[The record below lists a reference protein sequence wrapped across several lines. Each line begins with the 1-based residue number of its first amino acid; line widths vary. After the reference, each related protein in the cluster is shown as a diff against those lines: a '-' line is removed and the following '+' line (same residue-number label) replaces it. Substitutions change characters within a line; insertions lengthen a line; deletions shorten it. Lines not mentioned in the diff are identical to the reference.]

1 MAENHASS
9 STTTS
14 VQDKELL
21 INRVFQAP
29 RELVY
34 KTWTDAE
41 HLPKWW
47 GPQGF
52 TITTHEIDV
61 RPGGVWHYTMH
72 GPDGT
77 DYDNKIVYIEVI
89 NSERLA
95 YSHGGDG
102 EDDQFQVTADF
113 SEQGNKTEVTMRMIF
128 KSAEELDKVVKE
140 YGAIEGAKSTF
151 DRLGE
156 HLAKLSV

>member
-1 MAENHASS
+1 MSANHSTG

-14 VQDKELL
+14 MQGKELI
-21 INRVFQAP
+21 INRVFPAP

-34 KTWTDAE
+34 QTWTDPG

-47 GPQGF
+47 GPRGF

-61 RPGGVWHYTMH
+61 RPGGVWHYIMH
-72 GPDGT
+72 GPDGI
-77 DYDNKIVYIEVI
+77 DYDNKIVYIEVV
-89 NSERLA
+89 NPERLV
-95 YSHGGDG
+95 YSHGGEG
-102 EDDQFQVTADF
+102 EDDQFQVTVNFA
-113 SEQGNKTEVTMRMIF
+113 EQSNQTEITMRMIF

-151 DRLGE
+151 DRLEE
-156 HLAKLSV
+156 HLAKLGG